1 MENRP
6 HPASKYRITISFLTL
21 EGHAFY
27 GEQGDFAMERTSKIS
42 GFYRL
47 PPAERLSLVKQY
59 AGLSDDE
66 AATLGDT
73 GALKGEQVDR
83 MVENVIGTMPVP
95 LGIAMNFLVNGRDYL
110 VPMAIEEPSVIAAAS
125 NAAKMARDR
134 GGFTTSSTGPVM
146 RGLVH
151 VTGIPDPHGA
161 RLAVLGARD
170 AIIAQANAV
179 DPVLVKFGG
188 GCKDVEAY
196 VHDTPHGPILVV
208 HLIVDCR
215 DAMGANAVN
224 TMAETVAPYVEKVTG
239 GRVYLRIISNLAD
252 RRLMRA
258 RAVFAKEA
266 IGGAEVVDGIVKA
279 YEFALVDP
287 YRAATHNK
295 GIMNGISAVT
305 LATGNDTRAIE
316 AGAHAYAAASGAY
329 RPLTAYEKNADGDL
343 VGTIELPLA
352 VGLVGG
358 ATASHPT
365 AKANVKVLGVKTASE
380 LGEVMAAVGLA
391 QNFAALRAL
400 ATEGIQRGH
409 MQLHSRNVAIQAGAT
424 GDLIDKVAEA
434 MVREKKVRADRAKEL
449 VDQFTR
455 SG

>member
-1 MENRP
+1 
-6 HPASKYRITISFLTL
+6 
-21 EGHAFY
+21 
-27 GEQGDFAMERTSKIS
+27 MERTSKIS
-42 GFYRL
+42 GFYKL
-47 PPAERLSLVKQY
+47 PPQERLNAVKQF
-59 AGLSDDE
+59 AGLSDE
-66 AATLGDT
+66 EVAIIGAT
-73 GALKGEQVDR
+73 GALKYEQVDR
-83 MVENVIGTMPVP
+83 MVENVIGVMPVP
-95 LGIAMNFLVNGRDYL
+95 LGVAVNFLVNGKDYL
-110 VPMAIEEPSVIAAAS
+110 IPMAIEEPSVIAAAS
-125 NAAKMARDR
+125 NAAKMAREK

-146 RGLVH
+146 RGLIQ
-151 VTGIPDPHGA
+151 VTGIKDPHSA
-161 RLAVLGARD
+161 RFSVLSEKNK
-170 AIIAQANAV
+170 IMEMANAV
-179 DPVLVKFGG
+179 DPILVKFGG

-196 VHDTPHGPILVV
+196 VKEVPNKPDDTMLIV

-224 TMAETVAPYVEKVTG
+224 TMAETVAPFVEKVTG
-239 GRVYLRIISNLAD
+239 GKVYLRIISNLAD

-258 RAVFAKEA
+258 RAVFSKEA
-266 IGGAEVVDGIVKA
+266 IGGEDVVDAIVKA

-316 AGAHAYAAASGAY
+316 AGAHAYASISGTY
-329 RPLTAYEKNADGDL
+329 KPLTVYEKNADGDL

-365 AKANVKVLGVKTASE
+365 AKASVKILGVKTASE

-424 GDLIDKVAEA
+424 GDLIDRVAEA

-449 VDQFTR
+449 LEQFARTP
-455 SG
+455 

>member
-1 MENRP
+1 
-6 HPASKYRITISFLTL
+6 
-21 EGHAFY
+21 
-27 GEQGDFAMERTSKIS
+27 MERTSKIS
-42 GFYRL
+42 GFYKL
-47 PPAERLSLVKQY
+47 PPQERLGIVKQF
-59 AGLSDDE
+59 AGLSDEE
-66 AATLGDT
+66 AASIGAT
-73 GALKGEQVDR
+73 GALKYDQLDR
-83 MVENVIGTMPVP
+83 MVENVIGSMAVP
-95 LGIAMNFLVNGRDYL
+95 LGVAVNFLVNGKDYL

-125 NAAKMARDR
+125 NAAKMAREK

-146 RGLVH
+146 RGMIQ
-151 VTGIPDPHGA
+151 VTGIRDPFSA
-161 RLAVLGARD
+161 RFAVLSD
-170 AIIAQANAV
+170 KQKIIELCNAV
-179 DPVLVKFGG
+179 DPILVKFGG

-196 VHDTPHGPILVV
+196 VKDTPHGYILVV
-208 HLIVDCR
+208 HLLVDCR

-224 TMAETVAPYVEKVTG
+224 TMAETVAPHLEKITG
-239 GRVYLRIISNLAD
+239 GKVYLRIISNLAD
-252 RRLMRA
+252 KRLMRA
-258 RAVFAKEA
+258 RAIFSKEA
-266 IGGAEVVDGIVKA
+266 IGGEDVVDAIIKA

-316 AGAHAYAAASGAY
+316 AGAHAYASITGAY
-329 RPLTAYEKNADGDL
+329 RPLSIYEKNADGDL
-343 VGTIELPLA
+343 VGMIELPLA

-365 AKANVKVLGVKTASE
+365 AKANVKILGVKTASE

-409 MQLHSRNVAIQAGAT
+409 MQLHSRNVAIMAGAT

-434 MVREKKVRADRAKEL
+434 MVKEKKVRADRAKEL
-449 VDQFTR
+449 LEQFAKTP
-455 SG
+455 

>member
-1 MENRP
+1 
-6 HPASKYRITISFLTL
+6 
-21 EGHAFY
+21 
-27 GEQGDFAMERTSKIS
+27 
-42 GFYRL
+42 
-47 PPAERLSLVKQY
+47 
-59 AGLSDDE
+59 
-66 AATLGDT
+66 
-73 GALKGEQVDR
+73 
-83 MVENVIGTMPVP
+83 
-95 LGIAMNFLVNGRDYL
+95 
-110 VPMAIEEPSVIAAAS
+110 
-125 NAAKMARDR
+125 
-134 GGFTTSSTGPVM
+134 
-146 RGLVH
+146 
-151 VTGIPDPHGA
+151 
-161 RLAVLGARD
+161 
-170 AIIAQANAV
+170 
-179 DPVLVKFGG
+179 
-188 GCKDVEAY
+188 
-196 VHDTPHGPILVV
+196 V

-224 TMAETVAPYVEKVTG
+224 TMAETVAPFIEKVTG
-239 GRVYLRIISNLAD
+239 GKVYLRIISNLAD
-252 RRLMRA
+252 KRLMRA

-266 IGGAEVVDGIVKA
+266 IGGGDVVDAIVKA

-316 AGAHAYAAASGAY
+316 AGAHAYASISGVY
-329 RPLTAYEKNADGDL
+329 RPLTVYEKNADGDL
-343 VGTIELPLA
+343 VATIELPLA

-365 AKANVKVLGVKTASE
+365 AKANVKILGVKTASE

-449 VDQFTR
+449 LEQLAAHKA
-455 SG
+455 

>member
-1 MENRP
+1 MD
-6 HPASKYRITISFLTL
+6 K
-21 EGHAFY
+21 
-27 GEQGDFAMERTSKIS
+27 TSKIS
-42 GFYRL
+42 GFYKL
-47 PPAERLSLVKQY
+47 PPQERLNAVKQY

-66 AATLGDT
+66 AATLGNT
-73 GALKGEQVDR
+73 GALKPEQVDR
-83 MVENVIGTMPVP
+83 MVENVIGVMPVP
-95 LGIAMNFLVNGRDYL
+95 MGVAVNFLVNGKDYL
-110 VPMAIEEPSVIAAAS
+110 IPMAIEEPSVIAAAS
-125 NAAKMARDR
+125 NAAKMAREK

-146 RGLVH
+146 RGLIQ
-151 VTGIPDPHGA
+151 VTGIKDPYSA
-161 RLAVLGARD
+161 RFSVLSAKNN
-170 AIIAQANAV
+170 IMEMANAV
-179 DPVLVKFGG
+179 DPILVKFGG

-196 VHDTPHGPILVV
+196 VKDTPHGPILVV

-224 TMAETVAPYVEKVTG
+224 TMAETVGPYLEKLTG
-239 GRVYLRIISNLAD
+239 GKVYLRIISNLAD
-252 RRLMRA
+252 KRLMRA
-258 RAVFAKEA
+258 RAVFSKES
-266 IGGAEVVDGIVKA
+266 IGGEDVVDAIIKA

-316 AGAHAYAAASGAY
+316 AGAHAYASITGTY
-329 RPLTAYEKNADGDL
+329 LPLTIYEKSAGGDL
-343 VGTIELPLA
+343 VGTIELPIA

-365 AKANVKVLGVKTASE
+365 AKANVKILGVKTASE

-449 VDQFTR
+449 LEQFTKNH
-455 SG
+455 

>member
-1 MENRP
+1 
-6 HPASKYRITISFLTL
+6 
-21 EGHAFY
+21 
-27 GEQGDFAMERTSKIS
+27 MERTSKIS
-42 GFYRL
+42 GFYKL
-47 PPAERLSLVKQY
+47 PPQERLNAVKQF
-59 AGLSDDE
+59 AGLSDE
-66 AATLGDT
+66 EVAIIGAT
-73 GALKGEQVDR
+73 GALKYEQVDR
-83 MVENVIGTMPVP
+83 MVENVIGVMPVP
-95 LGIAMNFLVNGRDYL
+95 LGVAVNFLINGKDYL
-110 VPMAIEEPSVIAAAS
+110 IPMAIEEPSVIAAAS
-125 NAAKMARDR
+125 NAAKMAREK

-146 RGLVH
+146 RGLIQ
-151 VTGIPDPHGA
+151 VTGIKDPYSA
-161 RLAVLGARD
+161 RFSVLSEKNK
-170 AIIAQANAV
+170 IMEMANAV
-179 DPVLVKFGG
+179 DPILVKFGG

-196 VHDTPHGPILVV
+196 VKDTPHGYILVV

-224 TMAETVAPYVEKVTG
+224 TMAETVAPYIEKVTG
-239 GRVYLRIISNLAD
+239 GKVYLRIISNLAD

-258 RAVFAKEA
+258 RAVFSKEA
-266 IGGAEVVDGIVKA
+266 IGGEDVVDAIVKA

-316 AGAHAYAAASGAY
+316 AGAHAYASISGTY
-329 RPLTAYEKNADGDL
+329 KPLTVYEKNADGDL

-365 AKANVKVLGVKTASE
+365 AKANVRIMGVKTASE

-409 MQLHSRNVAIQAGAT
+409 MQLHSRNVAIQAGAM
-424 GDLIDKVAEA
+424 GDLIDRVAEA
-434 MVREKKVRADRAKEL
+434 MVKEKKVRADRAKEL
-449 VDQFTR
+449 LEQFGRTP
-455 SG
+455 